1 MHSSLISEQLKTLV
15 KSFLFRKGTEFSVK
29 EEDNLDTYYNY
40 QQVQRYTDP
49 FKLRSQ
55 PTLKDLFEFMDNYLN
70 AFKLRLWLEAKV
82 VCFGASLD
90 KKELLQ
96 LRMVLSNPENNF
108 NIFWVDES
116 SQLIK
121 HSEFVKMK
129 Q

>member
-15 KSFLFRKGTEFSVK
+15 KSFLFRKGTEFTVK
-29 EEDNLDTYYNY
+29 EEDNLDTYYHY